1 MLDSAGPF
9 FNMLFHC
16 LNMPFFRGA
25 ISTCYFHHHLFSTC
39 PFNMLDSAG
48 PFFNM
53 LFHVLNMLLVAA
65 AISTCYIHHHQS
77 TCLFN
82 VLESAGPFFIM
93 LFLAQCWH
101 GETRMGKE

>member
-1 MLDSAGPF
+1 
-9 FNMLFHC
+9 
-16 LNMPFFRGA
+16 
-25 ISTCYFHHHLFSTC
+25 
-39 PFNMLDSAG
+39 
-48 PFFNM
+48 
-53 LFHVLNMLLVAA
+53 LNMLLVPA